1 MQTSLTIF
9 VTVFAGLFGLAIG
22 SFLNVVAYRLPRKIS
37 LLRESRCSN
46 CHARIRW
53 YQNIPVVSWLALGG
67 RCAVCW
73 DRIPVRDLL
82 VEIGTGVLF
91 AAVALGVTVSRPFD
105 ARPVDGPQWFGTPEY
120 WGVLITLEVFAA
132 LTVVLTLIDLDTKR
146 LPNAIVLPGWATV
159 VALILLTTIATVL
172 MPQPVLE
179 AIAMAGPSTGSGT
192 QGLGSGTQGLGS
204 GTQLAEGPSTGS
216 GTQVGSG
223 SEAGSGPQ
231 LDAWMPL
238 LRALIGGASLFLF
251 YYLVRAISPRG
262 MGGGDVKLAG
272 LAGTVLAWFGWGELL
287 VGAFSAFLLGGV
299 FGVVLI
305 ALGRARRKTAIPFGP
320 WILAGAWVGLV
331 AGAPLSTWYLSLIS

>member
-22 SFLNVVAYRLPRKIS
+22 SFLNVVAYRLPRRIS
-37 LLRESRCSN
+37 LLRESRCAN
-46 CHARIRW
+46 CRSRIRW

-120 WGVLITLEVFAA
+120 WGVLLTLEVFAA

-172 MPQPVLE
+172 MPQPVPE
-179 AIAMAGPSTGSGT
+179 ASAMAGPSGAGT
-192 QGLGSGTQGLGS
+192 P
-204 GTQLAEGPSTGS
+204 A
-216 GTQVGSG
+216 
-223 SEAGSGPQ
+223 AGIE
-231 LDAWMPL
+231 LWMPL

-251 YYLVRAISPRG
+251 YFLVRAISPRG

-272 LAGTVLAWFGWGELL
+272 LAGTVLGWFGWGELL

-305 ALGRARRKTAIPFGP
+305 ALGRAKRKTAIPFGP

-331 AGAPLSTWYLSLIS
+331 AGAPLSTWYLSLYS